1 MAPFREAFS
10 GNRFVCWA
18 RTIVYTKNTVGRSI
32 ASIYDL
38 GSIFTSALCALANMW
53 PQNIYCISA
62 IDFTTYVCITYV
74 CFCVYTSTTSSG
86 CLKNSLQAKGFS
98 VSIIGHLR

>member
-1 MAPFREAFS
+1 MAPFRKAFS
-10 GNRFVCWA
+10 GNWFVCWA
-18 RTIVYTKNTVGRSI
+18 LTIVYTKNNTVGWSI

-62 IDFTTYVCITYV
+62 IDFTTHVCITYICV
-74 CFCVYTSTTSSG
+74 CSCVYTSITSSG
-86 CLKNSLQAKGFS
+86 CLKNSL
-98 VSIIGHLR
+98 